1 MTANQ
6 QSRGVAGPMR
16 PISKAFRARQ
26 IAVRIAV
33 DDVAE
38 CGGRG
43 DQWSRIEAAHE
54 HAATA
59 EEAIAAAAPAMRL
72 CARCPESG
80 IDGRCALRAA
90 LDGYTGLAAGEAWVG
105 GRPRPI
111 GRVRGMRQ
119 AG

>member
-6 QSRGVAGPMR
+6 QSRGAAGPMR

-54 HAATA
+54 HAATT
-59 EEAIAAAAPAMRL
+59 EEAITAAAPAMRL
-72 CARCPESG
+72 CARCPENGSE
-80 IDGRCALRAA
+80 GRCALRAG
-90 LDGYTGLAAGEAWVG
+90 LDGYTGLAAGQAWVG

-111 GRVRGMRQ
+111 GRVRGVRQ
-119 AG
+119 AS